1 MKVLVLGANG
11 QLGRCLVDQLVDS
24 DHESIFTS
32 RLELDIAD
40 FLSTRSKITQI
51 SPDVVINASAY
62 TSVDDAEVELEQA
75 DLVNHLAVANIA
87 QICADID
94 SVLVHISTDYVFDGN
109 ASIPYLEEAQTNPKT
124 VYGQTKWLGEL
135 AVQQSGGKYLI
146 IRTGWVFSE
155 YGNNF
160 MTTMLRLGQQRNE
173 LSIVGDQIGCP
184 TYGQDLA
191 GAIIAIVAK
200 IESKVYEYGA
210 YHYCGDRPCSWY
222 EFAGAIFNHAKQHGL
237 KVPSRIHSI
246 STADYPTPAKRP
258 SYSVLDCSKLLA
270 EFGIAASNW
279 QKGIIN
285 ALGRLDAQSTRDQ

>member
-270 EFGIAASNW
+270 EFDIAASNW